1 MKKFLSVILAILL
14 VTALGVTTVFAAG
27 EGAALTAAQGAPGQT
42 VYVDLSLSGF
52 EDANTVAITVTS
64 ETLTLDTAKS
74 SWAVTGQLKQIQKYA
89 DGEWRCV
96 WGWGTPDGETK
107 VTDVNG
113 KFLTLAF
120 QIPAEGD
127 SHSYSCTVTV
137 KNGTQV
143 LAEVTASGTVNVV
156 RPATGVSLNTS
167 NLKLDLC
174 GTATATLEA
183 TVTPDNTTDD
193 LTWSVDDTEVATVSA
208 DGVVTAKKVGLATI
222 TAKAGDRT
230 AICVVTVNCSHRGG
244 EATCLEKAVCEVC
257 GAAYGDREDHYFPE
271 EVWDYDKDAHWQLC
285 MGCMVETA
293 NKGEHVFSDSE
304 DGDCN
309 ICHAW
314 RMLVPTGLESTTVA
328 SSGKPKI
335 TWSKF
340 DEATAAQLA
349 GYEVYRAESKNG
361 EYVLLGSTT
370 KTSYTDKTAEAGIQ
384 YYYKVKA
391 LGTYIIDSALSS
403 AKACTCDLPQPE
415 MSVATEAVTG
425 KPQLKWDK
433 ITGASKYYVYRSLAG
448 KDDFEKIATVKTNSY
463 LDESAKA
470 GTKYTYKVKAIH
482 SNTSANSAYSDT
494 KNSTC
499 DLAQPVVEESNV
511 TSSGKIKLKWEK
523 ISGAEKYKIYR
534 RVGKSGDYE
543 YYTSTTKTSYTDKDT
558 KAGKVYYYKVLAV
571 HENTSANSAKSAGVG
586 QTCKL
591 AQPVV
596 EESNVASSGKIKLKW
611 EKISGAEKYKI
622 YRRVGKSGDYEYY
635 KSTTSTSYTD
645 KDTKAG
651 KVYYYKVLAVHE
663 NTSANSAKSDGVGQ
677 TCKLPRPEVSIKLSS
692 GNPKLTWEEVDGAV
706 KYEIYRATSKDG
718 TYKSIKTT
726 TSLKYTD
733 KSVTAGKTY
742 YYKVVAIHS
751 NTSAN
756 SAKSSVV
763 SIKAK

>member
-1 MKKFLSVILAILL
+1 MKRTFAVLLAVCLL
-14 VTALGVTTVFAAG
+14 LFG
-27 EGAALTAAQGAPGQT
+27 
-42 VYVDLSLSGF
+42 
-52 EDANTVAITVTS
+52 
-64 ETLTLDTAKS
+64 
-74 SWAVTGQLKQIQKYA
+74 
-89 DGEWRCV
+89 
-96 WGWGTPDGETK
+96 
-107 VTDVNG
+107 
-113 KFLTLAF
+113 LA
-120 QIPAEGD
+120 
-127 SHSYSCTVTV
+127 
-137 KNGTQV
+137 
-143 LAEVTASGTVNVV
+143 VTASAETATIASGEIDSITWVLDSTGTLTISGEGQIPHWYRDWYPYYNDIVHVVVEDGITSIGDEAFMELYNMQSVSIADTVLEIGELAFYDCTSLTNVV
-156 RPATGVSLNTS
+156 IPDGVTVIEDDTFNGCTGLKSVDLGNGIITISERAFSCCISLSEIIIENNVQTIESFAFQSCEALKSVTLNEGVTYLGEHAFADTGIKKIHIPASVSDIVNQPFAYCKNLQTITVDATNPYYTTVGSSVLYNKEMTRLLLASKAVSGKYTIPNTVEYIEDQAFYQCDELTEITVPS
-167 NLKLDLC
+167 SITQISPYAFAKCANLKKMTINS
-174 GTATATLEA
+174 TANMWLQNDFVYQSRALKTIVFTGDAPFFSDYAFWSAELTAYYPA
-183 TVTPDNTTDD
+183 DNPS
-193 LTWSVDDTEVATVSA
+193 WTEEVRQNY
-208 DGVVTAKKVGLATI
+208 DGTI
-222 TAKAGDRT
+222 TWVAGISEEPVEPD
-230 AICVVTVNCSHRGG
+230 APVIKVAGVT
-244 EATCLEKAVCEVC
+244 
-257 GAAYGDREDHYFPE
+257 
-271 EVWDYDKDAHWQLC
+271 
-285 MGCMVETA
+285 
-293 NKGEHVFSDSE
+293 
-304 DGDCN
+304 
-309 ICHAW
+309 
-314 RMLVPTGLESTTVA
+314 
-328 SSGKPKI
+328 SSGKPKVS
-335 TWSKF
+335 WEKV
-340 DEATAAQLA
+340 DGAA
-349 GYEVYRAESKNG
+349 
-361 EYVLLGSTT
+361 
-370 KTSYTDKTAEAGIQ
+370 
-384 YYYKVKA
+384 
-391 LGTYIIDSALSS
+391 
-403 AKACTCDLPQPE
+403 
-415 MSVATEAVTG
+415 
-425 KPQLKWDK
+425 
-433 ITGASKYYVYRSLAG
+433 KYYVYRSTSKSSGFTKIKSTTGTSYTDKAAEAGEKYYYYVVALNESGDKSEKSEILAR
-448 KDDFEKIATVKTNSY
+448 
-463 LDESAKA
+463 
-470 GTKYTYKVKAIH
+470 
-482 SNTSANSAYSDT
+482 
-494 KNSTC
+494 TC